1 MPANTA
7 SIVTANGLRM
17 NSNFQVFLFKKYIY
31 KTIDAIDGDSSD
43 GSGKSQLKI
52 FWIGYTI
59 PDALRT
65 FVVHWEEVKM
75 SALIGVWKKLIS
87 VFIPDFE
94 GFKTSVEEIIDD
106 MVKTA
111 RELESEAEAKDVTE
125 LLRSHDKTV
134 ANEEFL
140 LMDEQRKWFL

>member
-7 SIVTANGLRM
+7 SIVTDHGLRM

-31 KTIDAIDGDSSD
+31 KTIAATDGDSSD

-75 SALIGVWKKLIS
+75 STLIGVWEKLIS
-87 VFIPDFE
+87 VFMPDFE
-94 GFKTSVEEIIDD
+94 GFKTSVEEVIDN

-111 RELESEAEAKDVTE
+111 RELELEAEAKDVTE
-125 LLRSHDKTV
+125 LLRSHDKIV